1 MDKEYFPGLSR
12 KRTARDKNAIE
23 KLLVDWYGQ
32 KYGKNEILAHL
43 PESESIKNGVEKAL
57 KKLVNKE
64 TAFLSKVK
72 NRWLEIAGQ
81 QLAAYT
87 KPSNFSR
94 DTLYVEVSHS
104 IWLMQLR
111 NYNTDALIE
120 KINHSTETDICR
132 KIKFVPQ
139 GSYSTR

>member
-1 MDKEYFPGLSR
+1 MKKEYFPGLSR
-12 KRTARDKNAIE
+12 KRTVRDKNAIE
-23 KLLVDWYGQ
+23 KLLVDWYGK
-32 KYGKNEILAHL
+32 KYGRNEAIAHL
-43 PESESIKNGVEKAL
+43 PDSECIKNGVEKAL
-57 KKLVNKE
+57 KSLVNKE

-72 NRWLEIAGQ
+72 NRWENIAGQ

-104 IWLMQLR
+104 IWLMQLK
-111 NYNTDALIE
+111 NYNTTALIA
-120 KINHSTETDICR
+120 KINELTETQICR